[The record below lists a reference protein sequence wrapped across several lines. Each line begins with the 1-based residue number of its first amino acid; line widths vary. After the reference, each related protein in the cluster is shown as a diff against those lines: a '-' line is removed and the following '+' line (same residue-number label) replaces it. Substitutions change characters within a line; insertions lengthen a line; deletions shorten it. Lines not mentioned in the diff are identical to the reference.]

1 MYTHIAWLD
10 EDRVY
15 YETEMTTDYVV
26 ASLKHS

>member
-15 YETEMTTDYVV
+15 YVTEMTTDYVV
-26 ASLKHS
+26 ASYKA